1 MLDYDKLQKTL
12 RNLESVDIINL
23 AKIMHMEVDDLLT
36 CIRDEIME
44 KYKVLFRKNA
54 FKIPFFT
61 NEETKEFFNS
71 QLVDLGFLCQH
82 VIKDFSEPLKQKHS
96 TLAHQSMYNIWLLN
110 RGY

>member
-12 RNLESVDIINL
+12 RNLESVDSIDL
-23 AKIMHMEVDDLLT
+23 ANIMHMEVDDLLT
-36 CIRDEIME
+36 CIQDEIME

-54 FKIPFFT
+54 FKIPFFNDEQT
-61 NEETKEFFNS
+61 HEFFSN
-71 QLVDLGFLCQH
+71 QLVDLGFLCQQ

-96 TLAHQSMYNIWLLN
+96 TLAYQSMYNIWLLN